1 MEKTNNNILQTSDLQ
16 VVVVESE
23 PRFRAQVKVCHPV
36 ICRKDRKG
44 LCRSE
49 VSGSSSFREEGT
61 LLFLPLY
68 SEDKQYEVRW
78 LFKPTNAT
86 WATSRGGRKVQ
97 RSAYVGPFTPSCG
110 DSCGTSRWQLLRTG
124 TKGPRR
130 STRYAPLCGGRG
142 WCGSAGPPGLTTPW
156 VGSFAGRGCRSWSTP
171 ICWPSEGFPA
181 RTATEKSRNMWC
193 TVFVL
198 FL

>member
-16 VVVVESE
+16 VVAVESE

-36 ICRKDRKG
+36 VCRKDGKG

-49 VSGSSSFREEGT
+49 VSGSSSFHEEGT

-86 WATSRGGRKVQ
+86 
-97 RSAYVGPFTPSCG
+97 
-110 DSCGTSRWQLLRTG
+110 
-124 TKGPRR
+124 
-130 STRYAPLCGGRG
+130 
-142 WCGSAGPPGLTTPW
+142 
-156 VGSFAGRGCRSWSTP
+156 
-171 ICWPSEGFPA
+171 
-181 RTATEKSRNMWC
+181 
-193 TVFVL
+193 
-198 FL
+198 